1 MKYGSQFY
9 TAVHILT
16 LLADHHKPLSSTYM
30 AKSAGVNPVT
40 IRKLTR
46 VLSTAGLVKTKA
58 GAVGGSLL
66 GRPASDIS
74 LRQLYLLLREE
85 SPFGISPE
93 DPSEATVVGRNLDKV
108 LTDLLDE
115 AEQRMIDAL
124 GDITMFD
131 ILKRVQ
137 RGDGFGFNM

>member
-1 MKYGSQFY
+1 MKHGTRFY

-16 LLADHHKPLSSTYM
+16 LLSDHHKPLSSTYM
-30 AKSAGVNPVT
+30 ADSAGVNPVT

-46 VLSTAGLVKTKA
+46 VLSAAGLVKTKA
-58 GAVGGSLL
+58 GVVGGSLL

-74 LRQLYLLLREE
+74 LREVYLLLRDE

-93 DPSEATVVGRNLDKV
+93 DPSDSTIVGRNLDQV
-108 LTDLLDE
+108 LTNLLDE
-115 AEQRMIDAL
+115 AEQQMIDAL
-124 GDITMFD
+124 AQITIFD

-137 RGDGFGFNM
+137 RGGGFGLNM